1 MDYEFKKKSAMS
13 REKVE
18 DLFEFEGC
26 KVGRG
31 TYGHV
36 YKAKRKDGSDPKE
49 YALKQIEGSGLS
61 MSACRE
67 LASSYPTLQIFTI
80 PTCVLSK
87 LL

>member
-49 YALKQIEGSGLS
+49 YALKTV
-61 MSACRE
+61 
-67 LASSYPTLQIFTI
+67 TLHVNLERLEPRFIISPCIQR
-80 PTCVLSK
+80 
-87 LL
+87 